1 MFSLLALGLQRS
13 VSPLSCLLAPCMPCS
28 VIITTSPPSVIYER
42 VMEVCRDYKWCV
54 TTEKEEA
61 RVVEL
66 WGCEG

>member
-1 MFSLLALGLQRS
+1 
-13 VSPLSCLLAPCMPCS
+13 MPCS
-28 VIITTSPPSVIYER
+28 VIITTSSPSVIYER

-54 TTEKEEA
+54 TTEKEEG